1 MPVRSHPPRVTGAP
15 PSEKVKRKI
24 HYLISFHFLGMNK
37 KRSNMFFKCRVSVL
51 AISFKDKPGNT
62 YEYFIISQRYHHN
75 HSVTYIPI
83 RVFFSSIY
91 VNVTLAIYIHHYQH
105 EELYSKKGKKKG
117 KKTSFADRMQ
127 IRVNPRTHLLSY
139 VTLPFFEPSLF
150 PNVSHNKHTRC
161 LHQ

>member
-24 HYLISFHFLGMNK
+24 NYLISFHFLGMKK
-37 KRSNMFFKCRVSVL
+37 KRSNMFFKCRVSVF

-75 HSVTYIPI
+75 HSVTYFPI
-83 RVFFSSIY
+83 RVFFSSIC

-105 EELYSKKGKKKG
+105 EELYSKKGKKKEKIIVRG
-117 KKTSFADRMQ
+117 SHA
-127 IRVNPRTHLLSY
+127 NPRESANASTLLRH
-139 VTLPFFEPSLF
+139 TPFFRTFTIS
-150 PNVSHNKHTRC
+150 
-161 LHQ
+161 